1 MILGSYVK
9 QPADVLDYDVDYTDF
24 LNGEDT
30 LSTKTVTVSP
40 TGLTVD
46 SSVIAGDR
54 VKVWLSGG
62 TNGITYKVTVTAT
75 TTDGR
80 VKQDE
85 FKVKVKDY

>member
-1 MILGSYVK
+1 MILGSYIK
-9 QPADVLDYDVDYTDF
+9 QPADVLDYDIDYMDF
-24 LNGEDT
+24 LSDGD
-30 LSTKTVTVSP
+30 SISAKSVAVSP
-40 TGLTVD
+40 NGLTID
-46 SSVIAGDR
+46 SSAIFGTR